1 MQSCS
6 EQMRH
11 AVDDGVS
18 AHLVADDDNCEIGRR
33 SPDNQSD
40 SESGCDHSRSSRTG
54 SRDDAERTE
63 EELTYIKFVNS
74 VFFDDDVCSRYSNP
88 SDEDEDENYE
98 PDCKE
103 GNDDDEDDDDDDDDD
118 LVRVQNR
125 ELREL
130 VDGCWQTIAGEVPNV
145 SLAAAATSTDG
156 DPSRRALSEENRC
169 LKHAS
174 IPIESEHNGSISDS
188 DAICINDNRESEQ
201 QRQGWSVDTT
211 TVDDNNTDKD
221 DSAGHCSEDS
231 SSNSNSCR
239 TRTKHSVIPGI
250 GQSAISH
257 LVTKMFSDSE
267 PVDVCVD
274 GNPVQAVRQLV
285 ARQLS
290 MATQLLIQV
299 LLQADDRSDSFTKAY
314 TSLVELSNLRDA
326 ALRKATLVQ
335 MNVDNA
341 RTIKSNMAVSISEGD
356 MKSSAYSYCEDD
368 DDDCDQLLFCGDN
381 RHAAAAATAVSSA
394 PVAAISITSPPFHNS
409 SSSSS
414 MVASDGVLSISAPH
428 LERRLTRS
436 SVALTGGQRPSHS
449 VLDVPALS
457 RIAQLFVLIDQSRKN
472 IKHQQLQLQLQTLA
486 DPNSWM
492 KSYSLSVIKQEVTV
506 SVVPQMELRLWT
518 CLLPSASYPL
528 PHSLFAS
535 TDPGSLTG
543 RCLFTPAEDDLL
555 LRGASS
561 TVDTTQS
568 CQQAAAMP
576 PSSSS
581 RWDSVRARLLPNKEA
596 QLLQF
601 RYSQMVSLSSAVRI
615 EENNFRKFIR
625 YEAEYGARDSKWT
638 HLEELDLLRG
648 FQLFGEKWPL
658 IKMFFLPHRKAH
670 QIRIR

>member
-1 MQSCS
+1 MRSRS
-6 EQMRH
+6 DQMKH
-11 AVDDGVS
+11 TGDNAVSV
-18 AHLVADDDNCEIGRR
+18 HLVADYDTCERGLRPPDN
-33 SPDNQSD
+33 NQSD
-40 SESGCDHSRSSRTG
+40 SESGCDRSRSSSTG
-54 SRDDAERTE
+54 SGEAERTE
-63 EELTYIKFVNS
+63 EEQTYIKFVNS
-74 VFFDDDVCSRYSNP
+74 VFFDDDACSGYSNP

-103 GNDDDEDDDDDDDDD
+103 GNDDDEDDDDDDDDDD

-145 SLAAAATSTDG
+145 LSLSAAT
-156 DPSRRALSEENRC
+156 SEENRC

-174 IPIESEHNGSISDS
+174 IPIESEHDGAIVDC
-188 DAICINDNRESEQ
+188 DAVRFNDNRESEQ
-201 QRQGWSVDTT
+201 QPPRWSVDST
-211 TVDDNNTDKD
+211 TVVDLTDKD
-221 DSAGHCSEDS
+221 DSTGQCSEDS
-231 SSNSNSCR
+231 SNCNNNNNNNYR
-239 TRTKHSVIPGI
+239 LKTKHSVIPGI

-341 RTIKSNMAVSISEGD
+341 RTIKSNMAAPISEGD
-356 MKSSAYSYCEDD
+356 MKSSAYSYCDD
-368 DDDCDQLLFCGDN
+368 EEGDDDCDQQPDSL
-381 RHAAAAATAVSSA
+381 AVG
-394 PVAAISITSPPFHNS
+394 IIRPPSHS
-409 SSSSS
+409 SSSSGGPTDEV
-414 MVASDGVLSISAPH
+414 MSISAPH

-436 SVALTGGQRPSHS
+436 SLGLTRGQRPSHS

-457 RIAQLFVLIDQSRKN
+457 RIAQLFVLIDQSRRN

-486 DPNSWM
+486 DPNTCVIQ
-492 KSYSLSVIKQEVTV
+492 KSYSLSAIQQEVV
-506 SVVPQMELRLWT
+506 SVVPQIELRLWT
-518 CLLPSASYPL
+518 CLLPSESYPL

-535 TDPGSLTG
+535 IDPGSLTG

-555 LRGASS
+555 LRGASCA
-561 TVDTTQS
+561 VDTQS
-568 CQQAAAMP
+568 CQQAAAMHSNSSS
-576 PSSSS
+576 SSSS
-581 RWDSVRARLLPNKEA
+581 RWDNVRARLLPNKEA

-601 RYSQMVSLSSAVRI
+601 RYSQMVSLSSATI

-625 YEAEYGARDSKWT
+625 YEAEYSAMRDSKWT
-638 HLEELDLLRG
+638 HAEELDLLRG

-658 IKMFFLPHRKAH
+658 IKMFFLPHRKTH
-670 QIRIR
+670 QIRIRLGWWAAARRSLLHVLSC